1 MSFAGFLRL
10 SFALTAFFL
19 VSRILGHILVHVAY
33 ASVISVVFRN
43 LVQFLTYSLLFSSV
57 TPRMYLQTFLL
68 CNILQIISTLHRL
81 RLFYLAV
88 LRTSGIII
96 FALRLIIHLLRK
108 KLHVASHLCLR
119 IQRDFKA
126 VVFLVETF
134 YVRSQDYTIAQESLE
149 SLNLN

>member
-19 VSRILGHILVHVAY
+19 VPRILRHILVHVR
-33 ASVISVVFRN
+33 ISYIRSFQKSCPVFN
-43 LVQFLTYSLLFSSV
+43 VFSFVFLCNPRLSL
-57 TPRMYLQTFLL
+57 RTFLL
-68 CNILQIISTLHRL
+68 CNILQIIFTLHRL

-126 VVFLVETF
+126 VVFQWKRSMI
-134 YVRSQDYTIAQESLE
+134 RSQDYTIAPESLE